1 MAGVKD
7 IGSLDSDR
15 GFVSSLASGVT
26 SVASAANSLADMFK
40 DRVQAIYPGKWFIFV
55 KNYLVIEI
63 GYNTILLDQ

>member
-40 DRVQAIYPGKWFIFV
+40 DRVQAIYPGK
-55 KNYLVIEI
+55 LV
-63 GYNTILLDQ
+63 LF